1 MIKLDTI
8 KSKQGNL
15 SEIFISEFI
24 NWAKAY
30 IIFGDQKV
38 SQQHLRDPSNCH
50 ISLKSR
56 ILAFNI
62 ECSQSTVKGHDWM
75 QSDIYSC
82 FIKIKRISMKC
93 HHMFS
98 FDKYL
103 TKIDLLLGLI
113 WGLREWVLAL
123 ISNLM
128 TLISGFNVSK
138 MWVLS
143 S

>member
-8 KSKQGNL
+8 KSKRGNL

-62 ECSQSTVKGHDWM
+62 ECSQSTIKGHDTTGFS
-75 QSDIYSC
+75 QITYVS
-82 FIKIKRISMKC
+82 KNKKRIYEMPSYVLFWQIFVKNW
-93 HHMFS
+93 S
-98 FDKYL
+98 AVWNED
-103 TKIDLLLGLI
+103 
-113 WGLREWVLAL
+113 WVLAL
-123 ISNLM
+123 ISSLM
-128 TLISGFNVSK
+128 TLISGFNVS
-138 MWVLS
+138 
-143 S
+143 